1 MYDLIMRKRKQETGI
16 IVIHHGKS
24 QFMIFPASVFRICAE
39 IIQSIVHPAHI
50 PFIVESQS
58 PVLHGIGNLWKRG
71 RILGCKDRR
80 RMELFQP
87 LVHVLEEFHCISVY
101 TPGRISLPVDSS
113 ADGIHSQTVYMVFGQ
128 PVIGGGLQEA
138 PYVST
143 GMHKV
148 AASPFADTYGRMRI
162 LVQSCPVI
170 LSQTIAV
177 QCKMYR
183 YKVHDHANAILM
195 TAVNKIFQL
204 IRSAVSGSGA
214 EKACGLITPGFIA
227 GIFVQRHD
235 LQIIVAVVFYI
246 GNQDFCHFF
255 IGIPGICFFGWLF
268 KRTEMQFIN
277 IQRLL
282 AAVRAGCHPFFIVER
297 IALLVPYNR
306 G

>member
-1 MYDLIMRKRKQETGI
+1 MHYLIMGKREKESCI
-16 IVIHHGKS
+16 IVIHHGKR
-24 QFMIFPASVFRICAE
+24 QFMVITASIFRSGTKIVKGV
-39 IIQSIVHPAHI
+39 VHPSHI
-50 PFIVESQS
+50 PFIVKAQTALGNRVCNLRKGCGIFGSQN
-58 PVLHGIGNLWKRG
+58 HRG
-71 RILGCKDRR
+71 VHF
-80 RMELFQP
+80 FQSS
-87 LVHVLEEFHCISVY
+87 VHVLEKFHCVEVY
-101 TPGRISLPVDSS
+101 APRRIPLPVNSP
-113 ADGIHSQTVYMVFGQ
+113 ADGIHTKPVYMKFFY
-128 PVIGGGLQEA
+128 PVVCRRLQEA
-138 PYVST
+138 PYFST

-255 IGIPGICFFGWLF
+255 IGIPGICF
-268 KRTEMQFIN
+268 
-277 IQRLL
+277 
-282 AAVRAGCHPFFIVER
+282 V
-297 IALLVPYNR
+297 
-306 G
+306 